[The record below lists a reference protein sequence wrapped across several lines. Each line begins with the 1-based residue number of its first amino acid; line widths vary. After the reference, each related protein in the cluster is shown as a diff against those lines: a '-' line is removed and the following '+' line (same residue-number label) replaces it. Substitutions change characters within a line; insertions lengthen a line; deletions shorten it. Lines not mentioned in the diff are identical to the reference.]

1 LLERIGDVLSQ
12 QSQATGAIG
21 KYQGKG
27 PVSPEHNLNRL
38 KQLINKIKSMLANFP
53 PQIAAMLQSVLAD
66 AEAILAAGGP
76 PEAVSGMIAKL
87 ERIVAIL
94 LELMQELTDAFGQLN
109 LDALIA
115 FLQGMAANVDAAKKE
130 QIAKLI
136 RSLRKAAVQGSLK
149 GLDEA
154 SWDEGG
160 LTDGSA
166 PVEPIAQ
173 NVIGSL
179 QALLEAIFATPDR
192 ALNR

>member
-1 LLERIGDVLSQ
+1 MLERIGDVLSQ
-12 QSQATGAIG
+12 QSQGTGAVG
-21 KYQGKG
+21 RYQGKG
-27 PVSPEHNLNRL
+27 PVKPEHDLNRL
-38 KQLINKIKSMLANFP
+38 KQLIAKIRSLLASFP
-53 PQIAAMLQSVLAD
+53 PQIAAMLQGILAD

-76 PEAVSGMIAKL
+76 PEAIGAMINKL

-94 LELMQELTDAFGQLN
+94 LELMAELTTAAGELN
-109 LDALIA
+109 LEALIA

-136 RSLRKAAVQGSLK
+136 RSLRKAALAGSLK

-160 LTDGSA
+160 LTDGSQ

-179 QALLEAIFATPDR
+179 QALLEAIFAPADR
-192 ALNR
+192 AINR